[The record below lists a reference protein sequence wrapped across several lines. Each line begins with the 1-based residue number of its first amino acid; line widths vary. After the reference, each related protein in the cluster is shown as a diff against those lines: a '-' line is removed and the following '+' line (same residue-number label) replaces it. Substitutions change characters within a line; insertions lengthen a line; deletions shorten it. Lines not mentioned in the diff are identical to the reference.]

1 MTLLLFSPGY
11 LKIKNKQLAQVAD
24 QLQEQRI
31 LHQQILTGYRFQQ
44 ISLKVMESGIWIS
57 SSIYCCVSRQF
68 PDTVSIEKVGVM
80 EMVSNLKIKSE
91 KFSDSQVDEFVDRI
105 QTQIKE
111 IAEKAERI
119 GAGRMETVFAA
130 RRTDYTQV
138 ALNIC
143 ES

>member
-1 MTLLLFSPGY
+1 
-11 LKIKNKQLAQVAD
+11 
-24 QLQEQRI
+24 
-31 LHQQILTGYRFQQ
+31 
-44 ISLKVMESGIWIS
+44 
-57 SSIYCCVSRQF
+57 
-68 PDTVSIEKVGVM
+68 M